1 MKPSAKAIF
10 THLFVFGFFIVAAL
24 GYFHPVL
31 QGKAIYQSDIAQY
44 KGMAEERNSY
54 KETTGIES
62 YWTNS
67 AFGGMPTYQL
77 GANYPHDYVKKLD
90 HLIRFLPRP
99 ADYLFL
105 YFLGFYILMLC
116 MKVDYRLAILG
127 ALAFGFS
134 TYFIII
140 LGVGHN
146 AKAHALGYIPMVLG
160 GIVLVFR
167 KKYVLGFLLTAV
179 AMALEISANHYQ
191 MTYYFMLLV
200 LILGLVHLI
209 YAIKNKK
216 LKHFFSAVGIL
227 LGAVLLAISTNATSL
242 MATKEYADWST
253 RGPSEL
259 TINADGSEKEISN
272 GLDRDYIT
280 QYSYGISESLNL
292 YVPRLFGGSNGEALG
307 KNSNSYKFLTEQG
320 ISPSTALD
328 FSNSL
333 PLYWGKQ
340 PIVAGPAYLG
350 AVVFL
355 LFVLSLFLVRGKK
368 KWWLLAGAIL
378 ALLLSWGK
386 NYPDFR
392 EYTLLGYI
400 LFFLFAI
407 GAFFIKKK
415 LKPWIVTGA
424 LVSILIAWS
433 KFLPTP
439 TNFMIDYFPLYNK
452 FRAVSSIQV
461 LIELCVPVMAILG
474 LKALTS
480 SKIKSTTKLR
490 ALKLSVIMLVG
501 LGVALFLLKGLF
513 NFEGANDA
521 RLVQAYGE
529 QIMSM
534 IEQDRAEVFT
544 NDIFRS
550 LIFVLLTGTLLFLY
564 VKDKLKTSVFTLLL
578 GLLLVIDLGGVAK
591 RYVDQDDF
599 IRTRAVEQPFQA
611 STVDREIL
619 RDQSNFRVFDPQE
632 ALNGARTSFFHKS
645 LGGYH
650 AAKPRKMEELVEFH
664 LYKNNLQVLNMLNVK
679 YIVQQDADGQRFPGQ
694 NPDANGN
701 AWFVEQLQTVET
713 ANAAIKGLDSLNTKT
728 TAIINTKDFPKAKE
742 RNFVVGPSASIKVMD
757 YRPDTIT
764 YETNNSR
771 PGYIVFSEMYYP
783 HGWKSTLDGKLVE
796 HDEVNYA
803 LRGIAVPAGNHKIIF
818 SFEPEVVQK
827 GSTIAL
833 AGTAVFGIFL
843 LGSLALA
850 FRKKKPKA
858 AKERT

>member
-1 MKPSAKAIF
+1 MKLSAKAIF
-10 THLFVFGFFIVAAL
+10 THLFVLGFFIVAAL
-24 GYFHPVL
+24 AYFHPVL
-31 QGKAIYQSDIAQY
+31 QGKAIYQSDIALY
-44 KGMAEERNSY
+44 KGMAKERDTY

-90 HLIRFLPRP
+90 RLIRFLPRP

-105 YFLGFYILMLC
+105 YFIGFYILMLC

-134 TYFIII
+134 TYLIII

-167 KKYVLGFLLTAV
+167 KKYVLGFLLTAL

-200 LILGLVHLI
+200 LVLGLVHLI

-216 LKHFFSAVGIL
+216 LKHFFSSVGIL
-227 LGAVLLAISTNATSL
+227 LGAVVLAISTNATGL

-259 TINADGSEKEISN
+259 TINADGSEKEIIN
-272 GLDRDYIT
+272 GLDRSYIT

-292 YVPRLFGGSNGEALG
+292 FVPRLFGGSNGEALG
-307 KNSNSYKFLTEQG
+307 KASNSYRFLTEQG
-320 ISPSTALD
+320 ISPSTALE

-355 LFVLSLFLVRGKK
+355 LFVLSLFLVKGKK
-368 KWWLLAGAIL
+368 KWWLLAGAVL

-386 NYPDFR
+386 NFSVLTD
-392 EYTLLGYI
+392 
-400 LFFLFAI
+400 
-407 GAFFIKKK
+407 
-415 LKPWIVTGA
+415 
-424 LVSILIAWS
+424 
-433 KFLPTP
+433 
-439 TNFMIDYFPLYNK
+439 FMIDYFPLYNK

-461 LIELCVPVMAILG
+461 LIELCAPIMAILG

-480 SKIKSTTKLR
+480 SKVKTKTKLR
-490 ALKLSVIMLVG
+490 ALKLSVIITAG
-501 LGVALFLLKGLF
+501 LGIALFLLKGFF
-513 NFEGANDA
+513 NFEGANDT
-521 RLVQAYGE
+521 RLAQAYGE
-529 QIMSM
+529 QIMAM
-534 IEQDRAEVFT
+534 IEQDRAEVYT
-544 NDIFRS
+544 TDIFRS
-550 LIFVLLTGTLLFLY
+550 LIFVLLTGSLLFLY
-564 VKDKLKTSVFTLLL
+564 IKDKLKTSVFALFL

-599 IRTRAVEQPFQA
+599 IRKRAVEQPFQA
-611 STVDREIL
+611 SALDKEIL
-619 RDQSNFRVFDPQE
+619 RDQSIFRVFDPQE
-632 ALNGARTSFFHKS
+632 ALNGSRTSYFHKS

-679 YIVQQDADGQRFPGQ
+679 YIVQQDAEGQRFPGQ

-701 AWFVEQLQTVET
+701 AWFVQQLKTVEN
-713 ANAAIKGLDSLNTKT
+713 ANASIKGLDSLNTKT
-728 TAIINTKDFPKAKE
+728 TAIINTKDFPEAKE
-742 RNFVVGPSASIKVMD
+742 RNFVVGSLASIKVLD
-757 YRPDTIT
+757 YRPNSIT
-764 YETNNSR
+764 YETDNRR
-771 PGYIVFSEMYYP
+771 PGYVVFSEMYYP
-783 HGWKSTLDGKLVE
+783 QGWKSTIDGKEVK

-803 LRGIAVPAGNHKIIF
+803 LRGMEVPAGNHKIVF
-818 SFEPEVVQK
+818 TFEPEVIQK

-833 AGTAVFGIFL
+833 AGSSVFGVLL

-850 FRKKKPKA
+850 FRKKKPKS
-858 AKERT
+858 AKAKK